1 MVKILFGSAAFLTLQ
16 LASLTLPAQQ
26 AELHV
31 AAITKISEQSV
42 QETVAFL
49 SSDEM
54 AGRDTPSP
62 ELEKAAEYVAK
73 RFAAAGL
80 TGGSADQGFF
90 QIAKIATTSLPTD
103 GIEFLVGNT
112 VIEHFG
118 LMGAGQQDFE
128 YQGKITVLESTDSK
142 TQYVGPVSFTADK
155 ILKPADQL
163 EIARQ
168 VGRLKRR
175 GATAV
180 LIQVEPD
187 SPLIAI
193 AARNGNPRI
202 INPRERF
209 SGPTLLVRKFDADA
223 EYRIRIPKIA
233 YGETG
238 VRNVIGVLHGSDP
251 QLKAQAIVF
260 SAHLDHIGQ
269 QSGLPDPIFN
279 GADDNASGVTAVL
292 SLADAFGALPV
303 APKRTILFMTFWGE
317 ERGLLGSKHFVDH
330 PTWPLSKIVAN
341 INIEMIGRPE
351 PGANGKCWMTGWH
364 ESNLGSLMAASSKSI
379 EVEIFEHPRL
389 SSMLYQA
396 SDNASFVNRGVIAH
410 SFSAGSLHNDYHRP
424 GDEWEKLELPHM
436 TKVIQGLFV
445 GSLPMANGEV
455 TPRKE

>member
-1 MVKILFGSAAFLTLQ
+1 MVKLLSKSIAILMPLLTGLP
-16 LASLTLPAQQ
+16 LPAQQ
-26 AELHV
+26 AELPV
-31 AAITKISEQSV
+31 AAMEKINEGSV
-42 QETVAFL
+42 RETVAFL

-62 ELEKAAEYVAK
+62 ELEEAAEYVAK

-80 TGGSADQGFF
+80 TGGAADQGFF
-90 QIAKIATTSLPTD
+90 QVARIATTSLPTA
-103 GIEFLVGNT
+103 GIEFSTGDT
-112 VIEHFG
+112 VIQHYG
-118 LMGAGQQDFE
+118 LMGAGPVDFE
-128 YQGKITVLESTDSK
+128 YHGKITPAESTDSK
-142 TQYVGPVSFTADK
+142 TQFDGPVSFTAGE

-180 LIQVEPD
+180 LIQVEPN

-209 SGPTLLVRKFDADA
+209 SGPTLLVEKFAADA

-233 YGETG
+233 YGETE

-251 QLKAQAIVF
+251 ELKAEAIVF

-292 SLADAFGALPV
+292 SLADAFGA
-303 APKRTILFMTFWGE
+303 
-317 ERGLLGSKHFVDH
+317 
-330 PTWPLSKIVAN
+330 
-341 INIEMIGRPE
+341 
-351 PGANGKCWMTGWH
+351 
-364 ESNLGSLMAASSKSI
+364 
-379 EVEIFEHPRL
+379 
-389 SSMLYQA
+389 
-396 SDNASFVNRGVIAH
+396 
-410 SFSAGSLHNDYHRP
+410 
-424 GDEWEKLELPHM
+424 
-436 TKVIQGLFV
+436 
-445 GSLPMANGEV
+445 
-455 TPRKE
+455 